1 MTKQIIIERTL
12 KIINQLPE
20 DKAAEISDFADF
32 VFKRYEEYELTKGIQ
47 KLVSESETFAFLN
60 KEEDLYSL
68 ADLKEVYSGL
78 RRYRTYH
85 FSVYRFEW

>member
-1 MTKQIIIERTL
+1 MTKQNIIERTL

-47 KLVSESETFAFLN
+47 KMVSESQTFDFLN
-60 KEEDLYSL
+60 NEEELYSL
-68 ADLKEVYSGL
+68 ADLKEVYSG
-78 RRYRTYH
+78 
-85 FSVYRFEW
+85 